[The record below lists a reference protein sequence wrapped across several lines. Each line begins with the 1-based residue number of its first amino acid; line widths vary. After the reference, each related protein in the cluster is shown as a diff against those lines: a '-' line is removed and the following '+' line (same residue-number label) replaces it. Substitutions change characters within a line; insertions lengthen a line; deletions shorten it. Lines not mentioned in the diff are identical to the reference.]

1 MPEFGQAIP
10 DWSLTEEASALVG
23 MGSQQATRCT
33 IVIGRAVHVTGLLHT
48 RNHLIPPYFLNSD
61 IGWAYFVLLCFQ
73 SDRPSHHIAFLL
85 LETKAQVIEVSEL
98 QFACQLIKLVG
109 IIETIVY
116 QDFLVFCRRDR
127 TGERKEVEV
136 GGKEE
141 ILIAQILV

>member
-1 MPEFGQAIP
+1 M
-10 DWSLTEEASALVG
+10 SL
-23 MGSQQATRCT
+23 
-33 IVIGRAVHVTGLLHT
+33 
-48 RNHLIPPYFLNSD
+48 F
-61 IGWAYFVLLCFQ
+61 FLLCFQ

-116 QDFLVFCRRDR
+116 QDFLVFCHRDR

-136 GGKEE
+136 GGKGE